1 MKELLNLLLLILPS
15 MIFAQQIDYHE
26 QDGFMTGGYDVVA
39 YFDGSVKK
47 GKTEHKLAHE
57 GANYK
62 FSSAKNLATFQAN
75 PAKYKPQFGGWC
87 AYAMANEQKV
97 EIDPESYEI
106 RDGKL
111 YLFYKSYFS
120 SAFKKWKAEGPAT
133 LAVKAGVYW
142 EQVKYEK

>member
-1 MKELLNLLLLILPS
+1 MKELLSLLLLILPS
-15 MIFAQQIDYHE
+15 MIFAQQIDNNE
-26 QDGFMTGGYDVVA
+26 QDGFMAKGYDVVA
-39 YFDGSVKK
+39 YFEGGVKK
-47 GKTEHKLAHE
+47 GKMDYKLVHE

-62 FSSAKNLATFQAN
+62 FNTAKNLAAFQAN
-75 PAKYKPQFGGWC
+75 PAKYIPQFGGWC

-120 SAFKKWKAEGPAT
+120 SAFKKWKAEGPAA
-133 LAVKAGVYW
+133 LAIKAGDYW
-142 EQVKYEK
+142 ERVKYRK